1 MLIIHKDTI
10 LVNPKNFKL
19 NFKSNIVLPLVVLA
33 VIFSIFSF
41 NLFYNNYQKFHS
53 LCALKKN
60 IVLAT
65 QLSKALHEMQKERG
79 YTVVFLTKNSSEY
92 HLKVDKQRKVTDE
105 VFKKLYLYKNSFA
118 QFNTLLNDKESFF
131 INLKDIRSKT
141 DNLSIST
148 AEALVS
154 YTKVNNDLLS
164 IITEIS
170 KYSKVPLITQ
180 NILSY
185 KHFLYLKDL
194 TGISRAIGTKIILE
208 KGENLATLNYFNTLI
223 TQKKL
228 HNTLFKNYISDNTRA
243 FFNRSFT
250 DKIIQKVAD
259 TRAILLTQDAKKI
272 ALLKD
277 DEWFNNITLK
287 IDILKSIDEYLTDEI
302 LLNIN
307 NELDDS
313 TKSLFSLT
321 VLLLLSLL
329 LFLLMIKMILNL
341 LKTEKELTSITDRYV
356 ISSTTDLK
364 GIITSVSSAFCEI
377 SGYTEKELVGKAHN
391 IIRSIDMDKKLFK
404 EMWSQL
410 SNNIIWSGEIKNRH
424 KDGSPYWVHVVI
436 TPIFKNDVKVGYSA
450 IRQDISDKKNIE
462 LLNNSLH
469 ERISLE
475 IEKSRKKDQQM
486 IQQSRLAQMGEMIAM
501 IAHQWR
507 QPLSAISATSGALKI
522 KANRGKAD
530 IEMITKFADNISEY
544 AQHLS
549 TTIDDFR
556 EFFQPNKVMQIVT
569 FDEIVSGVL
578 SIVKISLTNQKI
590 NVIEQIECDDRF
602 EAFSNEL
609 KQVVL
614 NLIKNAED
622 ILIEKEIKDAFIKI
636 YAFKDSNNNLI
647 LEISDNGGG
656 IPEDII
662 DLIFDPYFSTK
673 GQKDGT
679 GLGLYMSKTIIE
691 EHCNGELNV
700 SNSDSGAVFQI
711 VLQKEHITS

>member
-1 MLIIHKDTI
+1 
-10 LVNPKNFKL
+10 
-19 NFKSNIVLPLVVLA
+19 
-33 VIFSIFSF
+33 
-41 NLFYNNYQKFHS
+41 
-53 LCALKKN
+53 
-60 IVLAT
+60 
-65 QLSKALHEMQKERG
+65 
-79 YTVVFLTKNSSEY
+79 
-92 HLKVDKQRKVTDE
+92 
-105 VFKKLYLYKNSFA
+105 
-118 QFNTLLNDKESFF
+118 
-131 INLKDIRSKT
+131 
-141 DNLSIST
+141 
-148 AEALVS
+148 
-154 YTKVNNDLLS
+154 
-164 IITEIS
+164 
-170 KYSKVPLITQ
+170 
-180 NILSY
+180 
-185 KHFLYLKDL
+185 
-194 TGISRAIGTKIILE
+194 
-208 KGENLATLNYFNTLI
+208 
-223 TQKKL
+223 
-228 HNTLFKNYISDNTRA
+228 
-243 FFNRSFT
+243 
-250 DKIIQKVAD
+250 
-259 TRAILLTQDAKKI
+259 
-272 ALLKD
+272 
-277 DEWFNNITLK
+277 
-287 IDILKSIDEYLTDEI
+287 
-302 LLNIN
+302 
-307 NELDDS
+307 
-313 TKSLFSLT
+313 
-321 VLLLLSLL
+321 
-329 LFLLMIKMILNL
+329 
-341 LKTEKELTSITDRYV
+341 
-356 ISSTTDLK
+356 
-364 GIITSVSSAFCEI
+364 
-377 SGYTEKELVGKAHN
+377 
-391 IIRSIDMDKKLFK
+391 
-404 EMWSQL
+404 
-410 SNNIIWSGEIKNRH
+410 
-424 KDGSPYWVHVVI
+424 
-436 TPIFKNDVKVGYSA
+436 
-450 IRQDISDKKNIE
+450 
-462 LLNNSLH
+462 
-469 ERISLE
+469 
-475 IEKSRKKDQQM
+475 
-486 IQQSRLAQMGEMIAM
+486 M